1 MRKTPG
7 PSGRKL
13 TLFPLVA
20 ATCFMVSGGPYGLEE
35 LVQGSG
41 YGLATA
47 ILFLLP
53 LFWALPTAL
62 MVGEL
67 SAAIP
72 SVGGFYVWV
81 RRALGPFWGFQEAWL
96 SLMASI
102 FDMGAYPTVAVLYL
116 GRVWPQATQGNHG
129 VYIAGGIIL
138 LCMLWNLLGARAVGD
153 GSILLGLLLMSPF
166 FVLAILAFA
175 RHSSSAAL
183 TFAPSGKSDL
193 LAGILVGMWNYMGWD
208 NASTVAEEVEDP
220 QRTYPRVMV
229 IALFAI
235 IFSYVV
241 PVAAMWA
248 AHVPANAWATGSWAS
263 FAGSIVGPWLAFAV
277 VIGALVS
284 TAGILNSLT
293 MSYSRLP
300 LAMAADGYLPRAFA
314 WKLSN
319 GAPWV
324 SIVVCALGW
333 MLSLKLSFDRL
344 IMLDILLYGASLVL
358 EFVAL
363 AVLRVREPNLA
374 RPFKIP
380 GGLPVA
386 ILLGIGPTA
395 LLIVA
400 LIKNRDEH
408 LGSIS
413 TLTLGLAM
421 AGAGVVC
428 YLIAAALRKPDVQAV
443 SGD

>member
-1 MRKTPG
+1 
-7 PSGRKL
+7 
-13 TLFPLVA
+13 
-20 ATCFMVSGGPYGLEE
+20 
-35 LVQGSG
+35 
-41 YGLATA
+41 
-47 ILFLLP
+47 
-53 LFWALPTAL
+53 

-72 SVGGFYVWV
+72 CVGGFYVWV

-116 GRVWPQATQGNHG
+116 GRVWPQTTQGNHG

-183 TFAPSGKSDL
+183 TFAPSCKSDL
-193 LAGILVGMWNYMGWD
+193 LAGILVCMWNYMGWA

-229 IALFAI
+229 IALVAI

-241 PVAAMWA
+241 PVAAMWP

-263 FAGSIVGPWLAFAV
+263 FAGSIAGPWLGFAV

-284 TAGILNSLT
+284 TAGVFYFLT
-293 MSYSRLP
+293 LSFSPLP
-300 LAMAADGYLPRAFA
+300 LSLAGERYLPPAFCRV
-314 WKLSN
+314 LS
-319 GAPWV
+319 
-324 SIVVCALGW
+324 
-333 MLSLKLSFDRL
+333 K
-344 IMLDILLYGASLVL
+344 
-358 EFVAL
+358 
-363 AVLRVREPNLA
+363 
-374 RPFKIP
+374 
-380 GGLPVA
+380 
-386 ILLGIGPTA
+386 
-395 LLIVA
+395 
-400 LIKNRDEH
+400 
-408 LGSIS
+408 
-413 TLTLGLAM
+413 
-421 AGAGVVC
+421 
-428 YLIAAALRKPDVQAV
+428 
-443 SGD
+443 